1 MRRALLVLV
10 AACGSREAAVP
21 IANVQVPQREARLPR
36 APGPHAPSF
45 VAIAN
50 QRDAAPGGD
59 LADVD
64 SCSTC
69 HPDVAAQWAASAH
82 SFASFGNPIY
92 RYDVEQVRAEL
103 GKPASNHCGGC
114 HDMPLLVDGLMTG
127 DAPIPATDL
136 RAHSGVTCRLCHG
149 VQSTSFDGNGSYV
162 WDATPIDA
170 PALDDPAAIA
180 RHKRQVTTKVDAE
193 LCIGCHRG
201 FLSPDMGLPAQLA
214 GIDDTGAWLASAWT
228 GNGMARL
235 DRVDRKTCIDCHM
248 ERVVASKDELG
259 AKRGTVASHRFVG
272 GHTWMAGMRGD
283 TEQLR
288 LTQAKLAGV
297 ASIDIA
303 GARVIERSGSAG
315 PRRAAEGRGG
325 GSIARGVTSDWYLP
339 ADGAPARAGTR
350 VELDVVVRNLLAGHR
365 FPGGLGDVQDTWIEV
380 EVADARGRRLASS
393 GLAHAT
399 DPDDRDAHVLRSLVV
414 DDRGELQL
422 DHELAK
428 FRATIAVQT
437 LAAREAQAVRYGFDV
452 PAAAAQPLTVTARL
466 RHRSRN
472 LHVQAQACRAATRPD
487 GQAFLAG
494 ARRARD
500 VELDPCRV
508 QPITLIAQ
516 AQIELGVAARST
528 SARPAWERT
537 YELGMA
543 LASTIVT
550 RLGEART
557 VLGRALAIAP
567 GARAQAM
574 VEVQLGWVAS
584 RQHRVDEAIAHVER
598 ARELLGH
605 PQPEPPVFAA
615 VLADAYTRVD
625 RWSDAVAPARSCTE
639 RAPDNASAWSLY
651 ARVLVAAGDHASALA
666 AATRGLVLA
675 PRDPQLLAAQATS
688 LAALHDPRAAA
699 AQAAYTR
706 YRPPD
711 DAAALR
717 IRCATHSP
725 ACWRDRNPVQTLEL
739 HRDR

>member
-1 MRRALLVLV
+1 MKWLLVVL
-10 AACGSREAAVP
+10 AACGSADVP
-21 IANVQVPQREARLPR
+21 VQANVQAPVREARIPR

-50 QRDAAPGGD
+50 QNEAAPGGE

-64 SCSTC
+64 SCATC

-114 HDMPLLVDGLMTG
+114 HDMPLLVDGSMT
-127 DAPIPATDL
+127 AVAAIPADDL

-149 VQSTSFDGNGSYV
+149 IRATTLDGNGSYT

-170 PALDDPAAIA
+170 PSLDDPKSVA
-180 RHKRQVTTKVDAE
+180 RHREQVAPRLGTN
-193 LCIGCHRG
+193 LCVGCHRG

-214 GIDDTGAWLASAWT
+214 GIDDTGAWLASPYT

-235 DRVDRKTCIDCHM
+235 DKVEQKTCIDCHM
-248 ERVVASKDELG
+248 DRVVAGKDELG
-259 AKRGTVASHRFVG
+259 AKHGTVASHRFVG

-283 TEQLR
+283 QEQLR
-288 LTQAKLAGV
+288 LARAKLEGV

-303 GARVIERSGSAG
+303 GARVIDHAV
-315 PRRAAEGRGG
+315 A
-325 GSIARGVTSDWYLP
+325 SDWIVP

-380 EVADARGRRLASS
+380 EVADAHGKRLASS
-393 GLAHAT
+393 GLAHET
-399 DPDDRDAHVLRSLVV
+399 DANDRDAHVLRSLVV
-414 DDRGELQL
+414 DDNGELQTH
-422 DHELAK
+422 HELAK
-428 FRATIAVQT
+428 FRATIALQT
-437 LAAREAQAVRYGFDV
+437 LAAREAQAVRYGFEV
-452 PAAAAQPLTVTARL
+452 PAGAAQPLTVTARL

-472 LHVQAQACRAATRPD
+472 LNIQAEACRAATRPD

-494 ARRARD
+494 ARGARD
-500 VELDPCRV
+500 VELDPCRP

-516 AQIELGVAARST
+516 ARIELGAGAYVTA
-528 SARPAWERT
+528 ARPAWERT

-550 RLGEART
+550 RLDEARD
-557 VLGRALAIAP
+557 VLGRALAMAP
-567 GARAQAM
+567 DARSQAM

-584 RQHRVDEAIAHVER
+584 RQHRVDEAIAHVDR
-598 ARELLGH
+598 ARGLLGH
-605 PQPEPPVFAA
+605 PHPEPPVFAA
-615 VLADAYTRVD
+615 VIADAYARVD
-625 RWSDAVAPARSCTE
+625 RWADAVAPARSCTE

-651 ARVLVAAGDHASALA
+651 ARVLVAAGDHATALA
-666 AATRGLVLA
+666 AASRGLALA
-675 PRDPQLLAAQATS
+675 PRDPELLAAQATS
-688 LAALHDPRAAA
+688 LAALHDPRAPA
-699 AQAAYTR
+699 AQDAYTR
-706 YRPPD
+706 YRMPD
-711 DAAALR
+711 VAAALR
-717 IRCATHSP
+717 IRCATRDA
-725 ACWRDRNPVQTLEL
+725 ACWRDRNPVHTIEL
-739 HRDR
+739 RSLSQIETSSAALR